1 MWSDIQTRRDVDI
14 ILSGFCQVRKRQVEN
29 SIKTSFD
36 RASLRTG
43 TLARNH
49 ETLLDLKMII
59 IIIIMKRVGLSVILT
74 RKNSQFVYLPYNISI
89 KPVQFC
95 AIKSNISK
103 FLNNMD
109 FF

>member
-59 IIIIMKRVGLSVILT
+59 IKRVGLSVILT